1 MQKRVP
7 SVTCSPIR
15 HEVLSGKQPK
25 AVKYGGS
32 AGGGAVAG
40 TTKENQKEEE
50 MCNIHCAYGTFACKL
65 ALCGVCR
72 QDPEAERRTK
82 RESEDGDS
90 TAEAEEDLPRAQKL

>member
-1 MQKRVP
+1 
-7 SVTCSPIR
+7 
-15 HEVLSGKQPK
+15 
-25 AVKYGGS
+25 
-32 AGGGAVAG
+32 
-40 TTKENQKEEE
+40 